1 MCPQTSTKT
10 PQATKTQIEAI
21 FISAMSQETTAFLAE
36 FTQQLQLTHPQAEI
50 NTQNLPSVFEPS
62 VFESAQKI
70 SVNQLEYLILT
81 SGIGMVNAAAALS
94 TALTHFAPKIVIC
107 VGSAGGLHQNARVQD
122 VVIGTAYINS
132 RADATA
138 FGYAPGQVP
147 GSPAMLE
154 VGTEI
159 TTAVCET
166 LSSAKTKLSGINVYA
181 GQMLSSDAFVTDTN
195 VASTRSVFPDGL
207 SADMESQAYA
217 QVAGK
222 FANTPFVA
230 VRGISDLCGTPED
243 QSISFHAEL
252 SDVASRAAKVALEI
266 CANFTKGVSQSSSD
280 SL

>member
-1 MCPQTSTKT
+1 MCPQASTKT
-10 PQATKTQIEAI
+10 PLAAKTPIEAI
-21 FISAMSQETTAFLAE
+21 FISAMPQETAAFLAE
-36 FTQQLQLTHPQAEI
+36 FTQRLQLTYPQAAI
-50 NTQNLPSVFEPS
+50 STQNVPSVFE
-62 VFESAQKI
+62 VFESAQII
-70 SVNQLEYLILT
+70 SANQLEYLILT

-94 TALTHFAPKIVIC
+94 TALTRFAPKIVIC

-159 TTAVCET
+159 TVAVRET
-166 LSSAKTKLSGINVYA
+166 LSSAATKLSGINAYA
-181 GQMLSSDAFVTDTN
+181 GQMLSSDAFVTDAN
-195 VASTRSVFPDGL
+195 VASTRSVFPYGL

-266 CANFTKGVSQSSSD
+266 YANFAKLVSQSSSD
-280 SL
+280 RS